1 MKMKYLVLGALFV
14 GASAQASVILSNPA
28 SIPGSNVAI
37 EQSDHSGAAN
47 QIRNRGATDIR
58 FITETF
64 VWNTDDAFD
73 GIGFY
78 LDGGNNS
85 YWTAGD
91 SQNYTFAI
99 QELNDGLGLPPTQTM
114 YNETFSLA
122 GSYVADG
129 QWLYLDTDNV
139 ALQNG
144 STYGFA
150 LSAASTDTA
159 LLRTFVTTASS
170 DAYSAGLARI
180 TGDDWGETGALKTA
194 AYNTGSGVNDH
205 TFYMQSIPE
214 PATIGLLGLCATGML
229 FVRRVFMV

>member
-28 SIPGSNVAI
+28 SVPGSNVAI
-37 EQSDHSGAAN
+37 EQSDHSGPAN

-85 YWTAGD
+85 YWTSGD
-91 SQNYTFAI
+91 SQNYTFVI
-99 QELNDGLGLPPTQTM
+99 QKLDDGLGSPPTETM
-114 YNETFSLA
+114 YNETFSLT

-139 ALQNG
+139 TLQNG

-150 LSAASTDTA
+150 LSAATSDTSE
-159 LLRTFVTTASS
+159 LRTFVTTASS
-170 DAYSAGLARI
+170 DAYAAGLARI

-205 TFYMQSIPE
+205 TFYVQSIPE
-214 PATIGLLGLCATGML
+214 PTTIGLFGLTSAGIL
-229 FVRRVFMV
+229 LIRRVLMR